1 MPQVHMSGVRYGV
14 RQAALTSAFQ
24 AYTGMGTIEARRIAD
39 AVAAGDRMTVRV
51 EDPDAAYNLATEL
64 ASLGVNAEADES
76 DY

>member
-39 AVAAGDRMTVRV
+39 TVAAGGRMTVRV
-51 EDPDAAYNLATEL
+51 EDPDQAYNLATEL

>member
-39 AVAAGDRMTVRV
+39 AVASGNRMTVRV
-51 EDPDAAYNLATEL
+51 EDPDQAYNLATEL

>member
-1 MPQVHMSGVRYGV
+1 MPQVHMTGVRYGV

-24 AYTGMGTIEARRIAD
+24 AYTGMGTVEARRIAD
-39 AVAAGDRMTVRV
+39 AVAAGTRMTLRV
-51 EDPDAAYNLATEL
+51 EDADQAYDLASEL

>member
-39 AVAAGDRMTVRV
+39 AVAAGNRMTVRV
-51 EDPDAAYNLATEL
+51 EDPDQAYNLATEL